1 MWSVFRTLFK
11 AWCIKKRKKG
21 AFWSSKFLFYQ
32 YQSELGLDVQVNEH
46 TEFTGYCLSAVET
59 VLSEISRFSNT

>member
-11 AWCIKKRKKG
+11 AWCIKKER
-21 AFWSSKFLFYQ
+21 AFWSSKFPFYQ

-46 TEFTGYCLSAVET
+46 TQFTGYCLAAVET
-59 VLSEISRFSNT
+59 LLSEISRF